1 MNFYTDD
8 TAGMKLPP
16 VCSCATNPLASSAS
30 EVPGLVFSRVQH
42 MQVMV
47 IVGSVIFI
55 LFVTMFHVVGKVRL
69 RMSVAQV
76 MYMHDA

>member
-1 MNFYTDD
+1 
-8 TAGMKLPP
+8 
-16 VCSCATNPLASSAS
+16 
-30 EVPGLVFSRVQH
+30 